1 MTKVRGQRRI
11 RQIESDKL
19 AATTLENMNLRADA
33 KRLQD
38 ALRIALALLEYLPL
52 AWVPPDLREEYP
64 AKLAELR
71 KLAGMEPPQ
80 QGA

>member
-11 RQIESDKL
+11 RQIESDIL
-19 AATTLENMNLRADA
+19 AADRNLRADA

-71 KLAGMEPPQ
+71 KLAGMETSQ